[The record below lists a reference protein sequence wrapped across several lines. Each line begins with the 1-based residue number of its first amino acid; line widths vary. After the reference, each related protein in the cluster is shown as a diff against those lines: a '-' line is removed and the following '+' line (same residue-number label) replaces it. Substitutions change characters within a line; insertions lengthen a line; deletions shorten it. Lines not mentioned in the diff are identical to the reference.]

1 MDFERIL
8 ERFWEGFGRVWET
21 KLDQKSIK
29 NRYGKMMKFL
39 EASWRHLGGILEAS
53 WKLLEASGGSSETNK
68 WRTAGTWKAGSG
80 GGVGSGE
87 YEGNPQYL

>member
-1 MDFERIL
+1 MIGFKIDFLLIL
-8 ERFWEGFGRVWET
+8 DGFWKGFGRVWDT

-53 WKLLEASGGSSETNK
+53 WKLLEAS
-68 WRTAGTWKAGSG
+68 WKHLGK
-80 GGVGSGE
+80 
-87 YEGNPQYL
+87 N